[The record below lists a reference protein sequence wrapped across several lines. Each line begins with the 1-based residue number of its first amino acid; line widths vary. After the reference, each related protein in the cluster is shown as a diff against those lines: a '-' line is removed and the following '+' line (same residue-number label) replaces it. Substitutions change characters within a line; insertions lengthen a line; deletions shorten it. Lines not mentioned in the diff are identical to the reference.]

1 MYLIVGI
8 VFIVVLLVRSAATLM
23 GFRLTPWLPASGR
36 GRYFAD
42 VVIAA
47 PILLCLAIVAGFSPS
62 FGLALIIAVL
72 AGLIAMGLE
81 TMRKGRTAR
90 K

>member
-1 MYLIVGI
+1 MYVIVGV
-8 VFIVVLLVRSAATLM
+8 VFLIVLLVRLAATLM
-23 GFRLTPWLPASGR
+23 GFRLRPWLPAGGR

-47 PILLCLAIVAGFSPS
+47 PILLCVAIVAGFSPS
-62 FGLALIIAVL
+62 FGLALTIAVL
-72 AGLIAMGLE
+72 AGLIATALE
-81 TMRKGRTAR
+81 TIRKSRAAR

>member
-1 MYLIVGI
+1 
-8 VFIVVLLVRSAATLM
+8 M
-23 GFRLTPWLPASGR
+23 GFRLKPWLPQSGR

-47 PILLCLAIVAGFSPS
+47 PILLCIAIVAGFSPS
-62 FGLALIIAVL
+62 FGMALVIAIL

-81 TMRKGRTAR
+81 TMRNNKAAR